1 MTTAVDIAV
10 RIKRLL
16 ESLHESALAPFLA
29 EWPESTETRM
39 QAAADLPVLRW
50 LDSVCRDGAVFGV
63 DLVAA
68 VCRASPRLTWRQTYT
83 EKDIGRAFLDNYAWC
98 AIVSREGP
106 LASDRIACGFLLLG
120 PQVHYPSHRHP
131 AEEMYLI
138 LSGMAAWQRG
148 AGAWTERAP
157 GALIHHAGDEP
168 HAMRTTA
175 SPLLALYLWRGAH
188 IARAAALDP
197 ARSPDPGRL
206 PS

>member
-29 EWPESTETRM
+29 EWPESRAIRM

-50 LDSVCRDGAVFGV
+50 LDAVCRDAAAFGIE
-63 DLVAA
+63 LLSAL
-68 VCRASPRLTWRQTYT
+68 CRAAPQLAWRQTYA
-83 EKDIGRAFLDNYAWC
+83 EKDIGRAFLDNYGWC
-98 AIVSREGP
+98 AIISGDGP
-106 LASDRIACGFLLLG
+106 LASERIACGFLLLG

-138 LSGMAAWQRG
+138 LSGTAAWQRG
-148 AGAWTERAP
+148 AGAWTDRAP

-168 HAMRTTA
+168 HAMRTSA

-197 ARSPDPGRL
+197 GPGVR
-206 PS
+206 PR